1 MSDKPE
7 NVYRHMDICNELNLL
22 YERKNRDYGDSFH
35 KTFLEEG
42 FAMARIRLADK
53 FERFKTLSRKDDSER
68 VVEDETLRDTLIDM
82 ANYAIMTVME
92 MDIQTDERKT
102 EEPKKAEIVS
112 QEKVYDFMEMQWYD
126 LTRYSD
132 GTSTKTKCDPPE
144 LDPPWNP
151 VTGPHI
157 WECIKDEEG
166 NNHVIYPRPLKGEN
180 DGD

>member
-68 VVEDETLRDTLIDM
+68 VVEDETLRDTLIDL

-92 MDIQTDERKT
+92 MDIQTDERK
-102 EEPKKAEIVS
+102 AEIVS
-112 QEKVYDFMEMQWYD
+112 QEKVYDIVEMQWYTI
-126 LTRYSD
+126 TRYSD
-132 GTSTKTKCDPPE
+132 GTKDRTECEPPDMDPAG
-144 LDPPWNP
+144 NP
-151 VTGPHI
+151 ITGPYT
-157 WECIKDEEG
+157 WEYVKDEEG
-166 NNHVIYPRPLKGEN
+166 ENHVVYPHPLKGEN
-180 DGD
+180 DDK